1 MLGLPGPERLM
12 YAGEPFAD
20 LRPLLICIWHRWF
33 PGCLPSLRLLSSR
46 ADQNLVRAGLKGQ
59 AFRLGN
65 VHINKNVAV
74 AAPLL
79 MKEK

>member
-1 MLGLPGPERLM
+1 MPGALC
-12 YAGEPFAD
+12 GFTF
-20 LRPLLICIWHRWF
+20 PLLCIRHRWL
-33 PGCLPSLRLLSSR
+33 PGCLPSISPLSSR